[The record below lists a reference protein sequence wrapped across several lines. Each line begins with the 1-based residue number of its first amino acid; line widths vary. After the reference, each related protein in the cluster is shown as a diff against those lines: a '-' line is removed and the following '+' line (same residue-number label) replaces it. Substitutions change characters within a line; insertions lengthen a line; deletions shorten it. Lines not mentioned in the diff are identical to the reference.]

1 MSSVVAMELRVG
13 CRTAAEERILSR
25 LLDPFERTA
34 RVVYPD
40 HRMWVRAGAI
50 LAASPGDRARKPR
63 LLNDC
68 LIALS
73 AVSIGAAVVTANRR
87 DFDALTHFVKL
98 THFGSVNEALA
109 AIG

>member
-1 MSSVVAMELRVG
+1 MSSVVAMELRAG
-13 CRTAAEERILSR
+13 CRTGAEERTLGR
-25 LLDPFERTA
+25 LLNPFVRTA

-50 LAASPGDRARKPR
+50 LAASPGDRPRKQR

-73 AVSIGAAVVTANRR
+73 AVSIGAVVVTANRR
-87 DFDALTHFVKL
+87 DFEVLAHLVKL
-98 THFGSVNEALA
+98 THFGSVDEALA